1 MTNEQADYSGP
12 VDPSPKP
19 PLWFNRAFEIMP
31 MRLRPLKSMTVNAT
45 TTETAPPDPASAA
58 RKSQVWKIAGVVA
71 VLLALFA
78 FSRVL
83 PVGAWLEDFNHWV
96 GGLGAVGPVV
106 FALVYVVA
114 TVALLPGAIL
124 TVGAGFVFGLG
135 WGFVAVS
142 AGSTTGAALAFLMG
156 RFLARGKIEAMT
168 RDNPKFRAVDRAI
181 GKKGAK
187 LIMLLRL
194 SPLIPFNLS
203 NYFYGLTAVK
213 FCPYVLASWV
223 GMIPGTVL
231 YVYFGTL
238 GRAGVEAA
246 AGAGG
251 ERGPM
256 EWALLTVGLLATFVV
271 TVWVSKIARRA
282 LKDAEEIPAEG

>member
-1 MTNEQADYSGP
+1 M
-12 VDPSPKP
+12 
-19 PLWFNRAFEIMP
+19 RA
-31 MRLRPLKSMTVNAT
+31 RLRQEKEMTAKAT
-45 TTETAPPDPASAA
+45 TTEDTPPDPASSG
-58 RKSQVWKIAGVVA
+58 RKAQIWKIAGAVA
-71 VLLALFA
+71 VLLGLFVL
-78 FSRVL
+78 SRVL

-96 GGLGAVGPVV
+96 GGLGAAGPVV
-106 FALVYVVA
+106 FALVYIVA

-124 TVGAGFVFGLG
+124 TVGAGFLFGLG

-142 AGSTTGAALAFLMG
+142 AGSTIGASLAFLIG
-156 RFLARGKIEAMT
+156 RFFARDKIEAMT

-223 GMIPGTVL
+223 GMIPGTLL

-246 AGAGG
+246 AGAGS

-256 EWALLTVGLLATFVV
+256 EWALLTVGLVATLVV
-271 TVWVSKIARRA
+271 TIWVSKIARRA